1 MYSLMMRVRA
11 VTYFAYR
18 PISAQVYRD
27 SHIKQSGLVIS
38 IRESIMAIQVF
49 NELEPD
55 SVSSKF
61 LLQITEELARNIPL
75 FQAIVSECQQPCTN
89 ELHSPTLELEVWKQ
103 VLKDHLGET
112 YRIIEAK
119 VESDIARLKTTTRS
133 GSEDTSTSR
142 DESNDQV
149 PELAHMAENEQ
160 IRRNQDRVDDVIHVI
175 LLLRR
180 YFGNLKANVD
190 VSPWV

>member
-1 MYSLMMRVRA
+1 M
-11 VTYFAYR
+11 
-18 PISAQVYRD
+18 
-27 SHIKQSGLVIS
+27 S
-38 IRESIMAIQVF
+38 IRENIMATQVF

-75 FQAIVSECQQPCTN
+75 FQAFVSECQQPCTN

-103 VLKDHLGET
+103 VLKDHLGAT